1 MVVVVYRLPR
11 WDLCVESG
19 SVDGLVGNHP
29 LSLGIN
35 ALMRVLE
42 ASGWIWMVAGVGLT
56 GDEVVGAPRRCL
68 IGFLPLSVYTAVFGR
83 VCWTLVSVV
92 LWDGRLP

>member
-1 MVVVVYRLPR
+1 MAVMVYRLPR

-19 SVDGLVGNHP
+19 SVDGLVGDHP
-29 LSLGIN
+29 SSLEIN
-35 ALMRVLE
+35 ARARVLE
-42 ASGWIWMVAGVGLT
+42 ASGWIWMVEGVGLR

-68 IGFLPLSVYTAVFGR
+68 IGFLPLSVCTAVFGR
-83 VCWTLVSVV
+83 VCWMLALVA